1 MTVYTFL
8 KTWKNC
14 SFFSIFS
21 SPGSRLPPIQ
31 QPPSD
36 QNDLGLG
43 IPGARQPGD
52 LEFAR
57 PGRRPL
63 RPGSGPAFGRPQ
75 SGNGGFTG
83 PQTGSGRP
91 RQPIRPTPSILD
103 QIPRDDGDYDDVS
116 VVEGTFSSPPVVIPI
131 QTDNIPFVT
140 NPAGAEI
147 SVTTFRRTKINPNVD
162 FTTRRS
168 SLDSGEFL

>member
-1 MTVYTFL
+1 MLIRVNSR
-8 KTWKNC
+8 KTKIFI
-14 SFFSIFS
+14 FFPIIS
-21 SPGSRLPPIQ
+21 SPGSRLPPNQ

-43 IPGARQPGD
+43 IPGARQPID
-52 LEFAR
+52 QDISR

-63 RPGSGPAFGRPQ
+63 RPGFGRPQ
-75 SGNGGFTG
+75 TGNGGLGG

-103 QIPRDDGDYDDVS
+103 QIPRGDEDYDDVS

-131 QTDNIPFVT
+131 QT
-140 NPAGAEI
+140 G
-147 SVTTFRRTKINPNVD
+147 S
-162 FTTRRS
+162 
-168 SLDSGEFL
+168 